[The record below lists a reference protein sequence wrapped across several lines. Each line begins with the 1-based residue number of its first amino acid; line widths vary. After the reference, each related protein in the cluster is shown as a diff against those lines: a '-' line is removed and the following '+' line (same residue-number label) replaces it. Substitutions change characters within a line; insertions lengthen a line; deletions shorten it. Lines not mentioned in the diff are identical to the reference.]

1 MQRIVWN
8 SLGICFQASDGC
20 SFLLLRWP
28 FSDDTC
34 THCLVIELRFLFF
47 FHIEKDERNE
57 KNSKLAIEFEI
68 TVILTRSLKEFEGFD
83 WLKVVHPSFFRWK
96 HKTGMNRILF
106 YEIEFVCVI
115 MRKRERNGIWR
126 LGRVG
131 GSMVGGE
138 KMVLRGS
145 DTNNCVGREKDGIGI
160 VWIE

>member
-34 THCLVIELRFLFF
+34 THCLVIELRFLF

-96 HKTGMNRILF
+96 HKAGMNRILF
-106 YEIEFVCVI
+106 LRNRICVCDN
-115 MRKRERNGIWR
+115 E
-126 LGRVG
+126 
-131 GSMVGGE
+131 E
-138 KMVLRGS
+138 
-145 DTNNCVGREKDGIGI
+145 GREEWDLEVGKGWRIDGRWRKNGFEGI
-160 VWIE
+160 